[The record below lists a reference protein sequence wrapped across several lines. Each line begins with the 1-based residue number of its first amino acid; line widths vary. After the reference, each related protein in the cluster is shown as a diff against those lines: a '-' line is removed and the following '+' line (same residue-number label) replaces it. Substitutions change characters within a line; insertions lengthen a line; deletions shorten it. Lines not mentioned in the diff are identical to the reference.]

1 MAKQKAPVQKNQT
14 VTLQFEDLTHEGSG
28 VAKMDGY
35 PIFVPLGLPGE
46 RADVRVVKV
55 NKRFAFGKL
64 IHLHEKSEHRVN
76 PPCNVFHKCGGCQL
90 QHMTYEMQLE
100 MKRSQVKNVMQ
111 KVAHLPDVPVH
122 PVLGMEE
129 PWRYRNKI
137 QIPVGEKNGELIT
150 GFYQQRSH
158 RIIDDMETC
167 VIQDELGD
175 KIVEAVRQIGTDLG
189 IRAYDEQAHRGEL
202 RHIIVRTAYTTNEAM
217 LVLVT
222 RTKKLT
228 KQAEIIERITKE
240 FPEITSII
248 HNVNSEKT
256 NVILGK
262 KSRTIYGADYIYDKI
277 GDLEFAI
284 SAQSFYQVNPT
295 QTKVLYDKALEYA
308 NVDKNDVVIDA
319 YCGIGTISLFLAQKA
334 KKVYGVEIVPEAID
348 DAKKNAKHNQMDN
361 VEFVV
366 GEAEKVMPWWT
377 KQGLRPDVIVVD
389 PPRKGCDASLLEAM
403 IAMEPERIVY
413 VSCNPSTLAR
423 DLRILEDGGYQTQEV
438 QPVDMFS
445 QTSHVECVSLLTR
458 MDV

>member
-64 IHLHEKSEHRVN
+64 IHLHEKSEHRVD

-100 MKRSQVKNVMQ
+100 MKRNQVKNVMQ

-222 RTKKLT
+222 RTKTLT
-228 KQAEIIERITKE
+228 KQAEIMERITKE

-277 GDLEFAI
+277 GNLEFAI

-389 PPRKGCDASLLEAM
+389 PPRKGCEASLLEAM

-423 DLRILEDGGYQTQEV
+423 DLRILEDGGYQTQEI

>member
-1 MAKQKAPVQKNQT
+1 MAKQQAPPVRKNETVQLT
-14 VTLQFEDLTHEGSG
+14 FEDLTHEGNG
-28 VAKMDGY
+28 VGKIDGY
-35 PIFVPLGLPGE
+35 PIFVPYGLPGE
-46 RADVRVVKV
+46 KADVKVVKV
-55 NKRFAFGKL
+55 NKRFAYGKL
-64 IHLHEKSEHRVN
+64 LDVHQESEHRVH
-76 PPCNVFHKCGGCQL
+76 PPCDVFYQCGGCQL

-100 MKRSQVKNVMQ
+100 MKRNQVKNVMQ
-111 KVAHLPDVPVH
+111 KVAHLPHVPVH
-122 PVLGMEE
+122 PVLGMED

-137 QIPVGEKNGELIT
+137 QIPVGEKDGELIT
-150 GFYQQRSH
+150 GFYQPRSH
-158 RIIDDMETC
+158 RIIEDMETC
-167 VIQDELGD
+167 VIQGKLGD
-175 KIVEAVRQIGTDLG
+175 DIVEAVRQIGTKLG

-222 RTKKLT
+222 RTEQLT
-228 KQAEIIERITKE
+228 KQKELVEQVTKQ
-240 FPEITSII
+240 FPEIKSII
-248 HNVNSEKT
+248 HNVNSQKT

-262 KSRTIYGADYIYDKI
+262 NSRTIYGNDYIYDKI
-277 GDLEFAI
+277 GDLEFGI
-284 SAQSFYQVNPT
+284 STKSFYQVNPT

-308 NVDKNDVVIDA
+308 DVGKDDIVIDA

-334 KKVYGVEIVPEAID
+334 KKVYGVEIVPQAID
-348 DAKKNAKHNQMDN
+348 DAKANAKRNKMDN

-403 IAMEPERIVY
+403 IAMDPKRIVY

-423 DLRILEDGGYQTQEV
+423 DLRILEDGGYRTQEV

-445 QTSHVECVSLLTR
+445 QTAHIESVVWLEK
-458 MDV
+458 

>member
-64 IHLHEKSEHRVN
+64 IHLHEKSEHRVD

-100 MKRSQVKNVMQ
+100 MKRNQVKNVMQ

-222 RTKKLT
+222 RTKTLT
-228 KQAEIIERITKE
+228 KQAEIMERITKE

-423 DLRILEDGGYQTQEV
+423 DLRILEDGGYQTQEI